1 MLTFIYSTSVLDQ
14 DEETFNRLIS
24 DKVNLTNATV
34 QSFNELPDIVKNK
47 LKRDTVKL
55 QKLMQYGED
64 YTMYDEKL
72 DKLVFNKMAYLY
84 EKFAYELQNIYA
96 NGINVKEELV
106 TNGFE
111 LSGDEKYI
119 AHFNEQVSCVIKR
132 DSFRN
137 RMKRYCETQE

>member
-84 EKFAYELQNIYA
+84 ENA
-96 NGINVKEELV
+96 V
-106 TNGFE
+106 
-111 LSGDEKYI
+111 
-119 AHFNEQVSCVIKR
+119 EQSPHHLCPCRCQYGKC
-132 DSFRN
+132 SSH
-137 RMKRYCETQE
+137 Y